1 MDADEVFAPVHRMRT
16 LSLLILG
23 MTLLAAILG
32 ATLFSRRMVNT
43 LKTLSLSA
51 QEIAAGSLQHR
62 VPVQGLDEIGQL
74 ARSFNA
80 MTERLSESNRER
92 ESAEDDLRK
101 LNQELE
107 CRVAERTEDLEQANS
122 ILISKEEETRSV
134 VEHMEDCVVTVDEN
148 GIILSTNPVMEKIF
162 GYSRDEVIGKDVG
175 ILMSEPHSSKHES
188 YMVRYRLTGQGQ
200 EYVSGSHGVGIG
212 REIEGV
218 HKNGEPIALYL
229 AVSEYYVGGKR
240 YFTGLMRDIRE
251 RKQVEQ
257 SLRRSEQRL
266 RAIVDNMAAFVGEMT
281 PDGVLVEINRTALEV
296 GGLQSQDVIG
306 KRLEET
312 WWFSHSPEVQTQ
324 IRDDIERALQGQIV
338 RHDLD
343 VRMIGGDLMT
353 LDFMLVPVHD
363 TSGLVIKMI
372 PSGVDISDRIHIM
385 KDLDQA
391 RLEAEQANRAKSTFL
406 AAMSHEIRTPMNG
419 VIGMADVLQ
428 QSSLTGHQTEMVDL
442 IRESAFALLDIID
455 DILDFSKIEA
465 GKLEIEREPMSVMD
479 VMEKACGTLESLA
492 VRKEVELLLFIDP
505 EIPEEVLGDAL
516 RLRQVLV
523 NLINNAIKF
532 SSGQSRRSRVSVRAL
547 LSEIGSGEL
556 VVEFRITDN
565 GIGMNEETL
574 GKIFSSFTQG
584 DASTTRRFGGSGLG
598 LVISH
603 HLTELMSGKIDV
615 QSSLGVGSTFTVR
628 LPFIPSPV
636 QTIVTNKS
644 YDLKGLSCLVMGS
657 DEGLADDL
665 ATYLKYGGASVERL
679 SDFEQAR
686 GRIDTLPLGQW
697 LLVIDAGR
705 DTTPPVD
712 ELRAAFRQRQG
723 LDPHFVVL
731 EHGHHQIQ
739 TEPRF
744 VIVRRGRR
752 HHGRNE
758 SVDLVTLDGDVM
770 RRDLFL
776 KAAAM
781 AAGRLHEE
789 EDTVLVKAGVTPP
802 TREEA
807 LLEGRLLLVAED
819 NEINQKVIR
828 QQLSLLGY
836 AADIASNG
844 LEALTRWESGHYV
857 LLLTDL
863 HMPEMD
869 GYQLTTAIRAIES
882 GKMHSPIIAFT
893 ANALK
898 GEAEHCLEIGMDDYL
913 SKPVQLIHLKAML
926 EKWLPL
932 VKSVTESIVPSTHA
946 DVSSSTPVKNKVPV
960 DVHTLEEL
968 VGSDPVVINDFL
980 RDFSVSSA
988 KIATELRVANQ
999 IGQSLAVGAAAHK
1012 LKSSSRAV
1020 GALALGDLCEQ
1031 MEIAGKGVTPQ
1042 L

>member
-1 MDADEVFAPVHRMRT
+1 M
-16 LSLLILG
+16 
-23 MTLLAAILG
+23 
-32 ATLFSRRMVNT
+32 
-43 LKTLSLSA
+43 
-51 QEIAAGSLQHR
+51 
-62 VPVQGLDEIGQL
+62 
-74 ARSFNA
+74 
-80 MTERLSESNRER
+80 
-92 ESAEDDLRK
+92 
-101 LNQELE
+101 
-107 CRVAERTEDLEQANS
+107 
-122 ILISKEEETRSV
+122 
-134 VEHMEDCVVTVDEN
+134 
-148 GIILSTNPVMEKIF
+148 
-162 GYSRDEVIGKDVG
+162 
-175 ILMSEPHSSKHES
+175 
-188 YMVRYRLTGQGQ
+188 
-200 EYVSGSHGVGIG
+200 
-212 REIEGV
+212 
-218 HKNGEPIALYL
+218 
-229 AVSEYYVGGKR
+229 
-240 YFTGLMRDIRE
+240 
-251 RKQVEQ
+251 
-257 SLRRSEQRL
+257 
-266 RAIVDNMAAFVGEMT
+266 
-281 PDGVLVEINRTALEV
+281 
-296 GGLQSQDVIG
+296 
-306 KRLEET
+306 
-312 WWFSHSPEVQTQ
+312 
-324 IRDDIERALQGQIV
+324 
-338 RHDLD
+338 
-343 VRMIGGDLMT
+343 
-353 LDFMLVPVHD
+353 
-363 TSGLVIKMI
+363 
-372 PSGVDISDRIHIM
+372 
-385 KDLDQA
+385 
-391 RLEAEQANRAKSTFL
+391 
-406 AAMSHEIRTPMNG
+406 
-419 VIGMADVLQ
+419 
-428 QSSLTGHQTEMVDL
+428 
-442 IRESAFALLDIID
+442 
-455 DILDFSKIEA
+455 
-465 GKLEIEREPMSVMD
+465 EIEREPMSVMD

-547 LSEIGSGEL
+547 LSEVGSGEL

-574 GKIFSSFTQG
+574 GRIFSSFTQG

-598 LVISH
+598 LAISH
-603 HLTELMSGKIDV
+603 HLTELMGGKIDV

-657 DEGLADDL
+657 EEGLADDL

-844 LEALTRWESGHYV
+844 REALKRWESGHYV

-869 GYQLTTAIRAIES
+869 GYQLTTAIRATES
-882 GKMHSPIIAFT
+882 GKAHSPIIAFT

-932 VKSVTESIVPSTHA
+932 VKSVTESIVLSTRTEG
-946 DVSSSTPVKNKVPV
+946 SSSTPVTKKMPV

-968 VGSDPVVINDFL
+968 VGSDPAVINDFL
-980 RDFSVSSA
+980 RDFRVSSA
-988 KIATELRVANQ
+988 MIATELRVAHQ
-999 IGQSLAVGAAAHK
+999 MGQPLAVGAAAHK

-1020 GALALGDLCEQ
+1020 GASALGDLCEQ
-1031 MEIAGKGVTPQ
+1031 MERAGKGGDTAALTLLLPQ
-1042 L
+1042 FEEELAAVDQYIATL